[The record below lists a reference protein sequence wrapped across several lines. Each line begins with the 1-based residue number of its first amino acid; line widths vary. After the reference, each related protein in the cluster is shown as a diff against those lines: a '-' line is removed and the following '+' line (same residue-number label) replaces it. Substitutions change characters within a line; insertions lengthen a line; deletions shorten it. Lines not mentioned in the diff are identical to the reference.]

1 MISKIKRHIVL
12 FCNGIRYLAN
22 DKPGYSKVLFLSSF
36 IDGKQNTDILEL
48 NLYSLIASTGIII
61 VFLLI
66 IQLSKTMF
74 KSLKHNSIKQ
84 KGNSLINGNDKAKND
99 EVMEMLTS
107 REKEIYELRVSGKT
121 NKEIA
126 QLLNINLCTVK
137 THINNLHKKILSI

>member
-1 MISKIKRHIVL
+1 MISRLKRYITS
-12 FCNGIRYLAN
+12 FCNAIRCFPDNLA
-22 DKPGYSKVLFLSSF
+22 GYSKVLFLSSF
-36 IDGKQNTDILEL
+36 IDGKQDTDIPEL
-48 NLYSLIASTGIII
+48 NLSSLLASTGILL

-66 IQLSKTMF
+66 IQLSKTMH
-74 KSLKHNSIKQ
+74 KNLKQNSIKQ

-126 QLLNINLCTVK
+126 QILNINLCTVK